1 MASRRSTTVAGLTLA
16 SAFAS
21 VLVLAGCGS
30 TAAPSRTVSSVS
42 PDAAFTAKADAICHQ
57 AATAGHT
64 LQTPA
69 NEGQLAP
76 YFDRALTLS
85 QAEISRLSALH
96 PPADRAT
103 AYRTW
108 LTGVEGSFASLRTA
122 DAAAKAGKYSQ
133 VQAIVR
139 EAGAVTER
147 NLAYAHAAGLTTCSK
162 EG

>member
-1 MASRRSTTVAGLTLA
+1 MLA
-16 SAFAS
+16 AAFAL
-21 VLVLAGCGS
+21 VVVLAGCGGGGNAAS
-30 TAAPSRTVSSVS
+30 SSRTAAPASA
-42 PDAAFTAKADAICHQ
+42 DAAFLAQADAICHE

-76 YFDRALTLS
+76 YFDRAIRVS
-85 QAEISRLSALH
+85 QAEISKLSALH
-96 PPADRAT
+96 PPGDRAT

-122 DAAAKAGKYSQ
+122 DAAARAGKYSQ

-139 EAGAVTER
+139 EAGAVTQR
-147 NLAYAHAAGLTTCSK
+147 NLAYAAAAGLATCSK

>member
-1 MASRRSTTVAGLTLA
+1 MLA
-16 SAFAS
+16 TAFAS
-21 VLVLAGCGS
+21 VLVLAGCGGGGN
-30 TAAPSRTVSSVS
+30 TASSSRTAV
-42 PDAAFTAKADAICHQ
+42 AAGADGVFIAKADAICHE

-64 LQTPA
+64 LQPPA

-76 YFDRALTLS
+76 YFDRAIRLS
-85 QAEISRLSALH
+85 QEEISKLSALH
-96 PPADRAT
+96 PPDDRAS

-122 DAAAKAGKYSQ
+122 DAAARAGKQSQ

-147 NLAYAHAAGLTTCSK
+147 NLAYAAAAGLATCSK